1 MSHFSSCKLSNDN
14 SISYVTW
21 VFDVKPSDSDAESEP
36 AIVFYELEWEYYL
49 TILQQTAGKFPLET
63 LFSQTLCSHLTVNT
77 EWIFF

>member
-1 MSHFSSCKLSNDN
+1 M
-14 SISYVTW
+14 TW

-63 LFSQTLCSHLTVNT
+63 LFSQTLCSHLTVNP